1 MSDEEEEIEVDHTIP
16 QIDRIIRGMEII
28 RKYET
33 DPYPC
38 AAEHDI
44 LYCGSYEDTYA
55 LMTVEEFR
63 LMATYGWFESESG
76 WAFFT

>member
-1 MSDEEEEIEVDHTIP
+1 MPETDFDIP
-16 QIDRIIRGMEII
+16 QIDRIVRGMQII

-44 LYCGSYEDTYA
+44 FYCGSYETREQMTEEERA
-55 LMTVEEFR
+55 LMD
-63 LMATYGWFESESG
+63 TYGWIESEDS
-76 WAFFT
+76 WAFYP